1 MKIKKI
7 SQAYL
12 YVLYDSHRKNWL
24 LHKFDFF
31 FILKTCGFQIFNT
44 FVNSNDKM
52 PMNKKKLQSAKIL
65 KTNKIFAGFEIR
77 LV

>member
-1 MKIKKI
+1 M
-7 SQAYL
+7 
-12 YVLYDSHRKNWL
+12 
-24 LHKFDFF
+24 
-31 FILKTCGFQIFNT
+31 FNT

-52 PMNKKKLQSAKIL
+52 SMNKKNLQSAKIL